1 MNVLCHIKA
10 IFVDF
15 SNLQS
20 NKQQKKETQRSSY
33 QHFAQMH
40 LFKRE
45 ISIPTRN
52 LESFSYFLHDYT
64 NTLACFG
71 PFAPSNF
78 ELNNS

>member
-20 NKQQKKETQRSSY
+20 NKQQKKETLRFSY
-33 QHFAQMH
+33 QHFAHVH

-45 ISIPTRN
+45 I
-52 LESFSYFLHDYT
+52 FHSYKKSRKFFIFL
-64 NTLACFG
+64 A
-71 PFAPSNF
+71 
-78 ELNNS
+78 

>member
-20 NKQQKKETQRSSY
+20 NKQQKKETLRSSY
-33 QHFAQMH
+33 QHFALMH

-45 ISIPTRN
+45 IFHSYKKSRN
-52 LESFSYFLHDYT
+52 FFIFL
-64 NTLACFG
+64 A
-71 PFAPSNF
+71 
-78 ELNNS
+78 